1 MYAAERGYHDQNQLT
16 QKKEKERVL
25 AGDSVA
31 SSAAAA
37 SSFTTASQSPLP
49 SQVH

>member
-1 MYAAERGYHDQNQLT
+1 MYAAERGYHDQNKLT

-37 SSFTTASQSPLP
+37 SSFTIASQPPLP